1 MLYVA
6 PNPRFKDEFEE
17 RSEFVKEITPSHPD
31 QWFLAPDLARSRGF
45 EGYGNRKSFK
55 INPSDQKVFTTE
67 PPIWP
72 VGGTP

>member
-45 EGYGNRKSFK
+45 EGYGDRKLFK
-55 INPSDQKVFTTE
+55 INPR
-67 PPIWP
+67 
-72 VGGTP
+72 G